1 MIDQITFHPLD
12 HGNILIE
19 QFGIVKVESS
29 SSSSSSS
36 TQGVVVVVVGLLL
49 LLLLFETIRGK
60 ESRVERTTGRSI
72 VEDRGGYAWDGG
84 PMVVVVVP
92 PQMFVLKPH
101 HSIHQLRQGGS
112 VQCLVCHDGM
122 TAKGQGECFEGGNVR
137 GREGMEGRRMG

>member
-29 SSSSSSS
+29 SSSSSS
-36 TQGVVVVVVGLLL
+36 TQGGGVVVVG
-49 LLLLFETIRGK
+49 LLLFETIRGK

-84 PMVVVVVP
+84 PMVVVVVVP

-112 VQCLVCHDGM
+112 VQCLVGHDGM

-137 GREGMEGRRMG
+137 GREGMEGRRMR